1 MRIAIPVDGVGAVAG
16 LAGCTAVRFY
26 EDDHGRVT
34 RQYAESVTDGF
45 DAALSAIERS
55 GVDVVVCGPLTPEE
69 KRALAING
77 LLLSPDASGDADEAL
92 HGYLSAAIACDP
104 NNTCNY
110 CGHKDECALP
120 HKKTDG

>member
-1 MRIAIPVDGVGAVAG
+1 MRIAIPVDGSNAVAG
-16 LAGCTAVRFY
+16 LAGCTEVRFY

-34 RQYAESVTDGF
+34 RQYAESVADGF
-45 DAALSAIERS
+45 DAALSVIERN

-69 KRALAING
+69 KRTLAMNG
-77 LLLSPDASGDADEAL
+77 LLLSPDVSGDADVAL
-92 HGYLSAAIACDP
+92 RSYLGAAIACDP